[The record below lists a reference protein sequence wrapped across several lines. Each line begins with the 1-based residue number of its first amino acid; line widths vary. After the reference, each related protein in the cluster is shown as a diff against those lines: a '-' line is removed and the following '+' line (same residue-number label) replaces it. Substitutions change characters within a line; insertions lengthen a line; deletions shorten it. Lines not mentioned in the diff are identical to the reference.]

1 MKKIISMI
9 LALILMFTLASCTPF
24 ASTPSSAPL
33 NMADISTP
41 TLDGVT
47 YTAYGLQFEVE
58 EDWLVEVDGIYTDI
72 YFNNYTICCMTFSE
86 PMYTGVGQLTK
97 TEIEHEME
105 IYAENREG
113 NVTIAD
119 AYQVIVDNEKVWVID
134 VFEEISGVE
143 AQLTFWIY
151 RTGSDTYM
159 WSYIAPLY
167 EYEVCLPYVQA
178 LIKSMKLP

>member
-9 LALILMFTLASCTPF
+9 LVLILMFTLVSCTRPF
-24 ASTPSSAPL
+24 IDPSSTPL

-41 TLDGVT
+41 ELNGIT
-47 YTAYGLQFEVE
+47 YTAYGIQFEIK
-58 EDWLVEVDGIYTDI
+58 EDWVVEVDGIYTDI
-72 YFNNYTICCMTFSE
+72 YFNNYTSSCMTFSE

-143 AQLTFWIY
+143 LQLTFWIY

-159 WSYIAPLY
+159 WSYIAPFY